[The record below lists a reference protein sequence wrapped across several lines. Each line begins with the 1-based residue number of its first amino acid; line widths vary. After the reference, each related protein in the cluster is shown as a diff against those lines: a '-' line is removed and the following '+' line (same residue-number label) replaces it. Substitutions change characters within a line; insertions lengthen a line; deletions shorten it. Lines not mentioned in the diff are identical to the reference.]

1 MHDDPANNGT
11 ADDGRPLRH
20 FPDTYS
26 IKAVGKAAG
35 KDPDDFASHATAIVM
50 SVVDAQDTV
59 SHKTRESKNGT
70 YLSVT
75 IDFVARDQ
83 EELDRV
89 FTTMNA
95 DDRVV
100 WVL

>member
-1 MHDDPANNGT
+1 M
-11 ADDGRPLRH
+11 DDGRPLRH

-26 IKAVGKAAG
+26 IKAVGK
-35 KDPDDFASHATAIVM
+35 DLDDFAMHAETIVA
-50 SVVDAQDTV
+50 SVVDAPDTV
-59 SHKTRESKNGT
+59 THKTRESKNGT

-75 IDFVARDQ
+75 VYFVARDQ
-83 EELDRV
+83 QELDLV
-89 FTTMNA
+89 FTTVNA

>member
-1 MHDDPANNGT
+1 MHDDSTNSST
-11 ADDGRPLRH
+11 AEDGRPLRH

-26 IKAVGKAAG
+26 IKAVGKD
-35 KDPDDFASHATAIVM
+35 KDDFASYARAIVE
-50 SVVDAQDTV
+50 SVIDA
-59 SHKTRESKNGT
+59 SESISYKMRESKNGT

-75 IDFVARDQ
+75 IDFTARDQ
-83 EELDRV
+83 DELDLV

>member
-1 MHDDPANNGT
+1 MHDDATNSST

-26 IKAVGKAAG
+26 IKAVGK
-35 KDPDDFASHATAIVM
+35 DQDDFAAYARAIVE
-50 SVVDAQDTV
+50 SVVDAAGTV

-75 IDFVARDQ
+75 IDFIARDQ
-83 EELDRV
+83 QELDLV

-95 DDRVV
+95 DDRVM

>member
-1 MHDDPANNGT
+1 MDDE
-11 ADDGRPLRH
+11 RPIRH

-26 IKAVGKAAG
+26 IKAVGK
-35 KDPDDFASHATAIVM
+35 DTDDFAQHAQSIVA
-50 SVVDAQDTV
+50 SVVDAKDTV
-59 SHKTRESKNGT
+59 THQTRESKNGT

-75 IDFVARDQ
+75 INFTARDQ
-83 EELDRV
+83 VELDQV

>member
-1 MHDDPANNGT
+1 M
-11 ADDGRPLRH
+11 DDGRPLRH

-26 IKAVGKAAG
+26 IKAVGK
-35 KDPDDFASHATAIVM
+35 DNDDFASHAISIVE
-50 SVVDAQDTV
+50 SVIEAHSSV

-75 IDFVARDQ
+75 ISFIARDQ
-83 EELDRV
+83 QELDQV